1 MSEARRGAGGRWVM
15 VASLSAAALLLAALI
30 WQQQRFA
37 RLQQAGAGQAGE
49 LRSIRQRA
57 EKAEREAE
65 ALRALTGMPRPA
77 EEPAEEAHARR
88 VTPTTEDLERARLAI
103 QLRESLKEAN
113 ATISE
118 LETRIGSLEERL
130 KKATDENQ
138 RLSGEERDLRDRVDT
153 TIRLVDAVQAEL
165 KSRNERLAQLE
176 LQNRSLRDAAATAAD
191 RATKAAQAI
200 REVEEINRRRETYLT
215 SVLRRFRDLT
225 DQYRAIAMR
234 IDSEREG
241 RTALPGELSRIQSTV
256 AMAEEDLKQIASL
269 SAQASRA
276 QARIGR

>member
-1 MSEARRGAGGRWVM
+1 
-15 VASLSAAALLLAALI
+15 
-30 WQQQRFA
+30 
-37 RLQQAGAGQAGE
+37 
-49 LRSIRQRA
+49 
-57 EKAEREAE
+57 
-65 ALRALTGMPRPA
+65 
-77 EEPAEEAHARR
+77 
-88 VTPTTEDLERARLAI
+88 LEV
-103 QLRESLKEAN
+103 
-113 ATISE
+113 
-118 LETRIGSLEERL
+118 RIGSLEEKL
-130 KKATDENQ
+130 KKAMDENQ
-138 RLSGEERDLRDRVDT
+138 RLSGEERDLRERVDT

-256 AMAEEDLKQIASL
+256 AMTEEDLKQIASL
-269 SAQASRA
+269 SAQAIRA
-276 QARIGR
+276 QARIGK